1 MFTPRGVTV
10 LCAGVAMWISARI
23 IGSPGL
29 EVVGVGIVALPFV
42 AALFSRWGRQRIS
55 ARHHLSDIRV
65 EPGTRVTVSIDI
77 ENRSYTPTSL
87 LLLEDRLPSTL
98 GRPARLVVTGIA
110 PRSTQRV
117 SYTVLPQ
124 QRGRYRLG
132 PLSVDMCDPF
142 ALTHQR
148 LVFDGHDELLV
159 TPEIEDLDAS
169 PSSSQG
175 ANFGASRARQLLR
188 TGQEY
193 YTMRAYQQGDDLR
206 RIHWASV
213 ARTGEL
219 MIRQDESSRRAN
231 GFVFLDNRAAALG
244 QAHTAPFERSVS
256 VAATLGLLL
265 TRRGFLLRVAT
276 AESQPAPVNEDRFLD
291 TLAGVSHSVTR
302 AIGPALTSLRAGA
315 SADTSLVFV
324 SGLPVG
330 AELPSI
336 IRSAAGFGP
345 KLAVLIYPADPG
357 VMPADRQA
365 EFEGRATAAR
375 LSLTRAGWDCIVL
388 PPSMKLSER
397 WHTPLERKRALSG

>member
-1 MFTPRGVTV
+1 MFTARGVTV
-10 LCAGVAMWISARI
+10 LCAGLAMWVVARI

-29 EVVGVGIVALPFV
+29 EVVGVGILTLPLL
-42 AALFSRWGRQRIS
+42 AAVFTRWSRQNIA

-65 EPGTRVTVSIDI
+65 PPGTRVTVSIDVD
-77 ENRSYTPTSL
+77 NRSSTPTSF
-87 LLLEDRLPSTL
+87 LLLEDRVPASL
-98 GRPARLVVTGIA
+98 GRPARLVVSGIP

-124 QRGRYRLG
+124 TRGSYRLG
-132 PLSVDMCDPF
+132 PLLIDVSDPF
-142 ALTHQR
+142 ALTRQR
-148 LVFDGHDELLV
+148 MEFAGQDELLV
-159 TPEIEDLDAS
+159 TPEIEDLESAS
-169 PSSSQG
+169 DPATG
-175 ANFGASRARQLLR
+175 ASFGASRARQLFR

-193 YTMRAYQQGDDLR
+193 YTMRAYQEGDDLR

-231 GFVFLDNRAAALG
+231 GLVFLDTRSAAVG
-244 QAHTAPFERSVS
+244 QDRSATFERAVS
-256 VAATLGLLL
+256 VAATLGVLL

-276 AESQPAPVNEDRFLD
+276 AESQPTAVTEDRFLD
-291 TLAGVSHSVTR
+291 TLAGLGHSLTR
-302 AIGPALTSLRAGA
+302 TIGPALGSLRAGA

-324 SGLPVG
+324 SGLPTG

-357 VMPADRQA
+357 AMPPDRQA

-375 LSLTRAGWDCIVL
+375 LSLSRSGWDCVVL
-388 PPSMKLSER
+388 PPSMRLSER
-397 WHTPLERKRALSG
+397 WHTPPERRYAHSV